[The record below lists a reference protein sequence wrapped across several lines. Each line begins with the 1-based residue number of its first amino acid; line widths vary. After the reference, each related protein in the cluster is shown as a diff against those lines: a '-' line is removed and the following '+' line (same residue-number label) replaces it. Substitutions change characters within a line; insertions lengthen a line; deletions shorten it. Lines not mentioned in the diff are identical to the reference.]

1 MGFFDPFGGNTSGS
15 GGTNGKDGK
24 DGFSPTVN
32 ITEIDGGHEVNITD
46 KNGTK
51 SFEVMDGKRGETGSD
66 GYTPVKGTDYW
77 TESDK
82 KEIVDETIEEIKEI
96 QPTFVELTEEDI
108 LEKVGLS
115 DEELKGLSTVISD
128 NEIRTDKTWSSS
140 KIYGEVNKVASD
152 IVKVEKRT
160 INVVTPQMYGAKGD
174 GVTDDTAAF
183 RAAIEANDSVYVP
196 NSTYLITD
204 TLDISY
210 KKSLYSDDGQRATI
224 LYNGTNNVMN
234 IGRMSVFRNINVTI
248 QNTFDGIVF
257 DTNNYNKNS
266 GEPALNS
273 RVEHS
278 VVDFKKYSP
287 NATLIGITADS
298 GTDANNMPRL
308 KGFCFQTYHD
318 IHVDN
323 SSEAYGYGIKMEIV
337 QGRDLS
343 SDATGYPWIT
353 HISYSDISLAHP
365 HTAVKSVVTLP
376 DDATFE
382 QYSGCGFG
390 EIRLDNVYSQCFQE
404 SDKHEL
410 TRYFLDLE
418 HFGGFFT
425 KCKAWDYHYF
435 ISDGGETDTDHIIN
449 IIGEGVKACFSD
461 CDMTTWN
468 NGLLSICRFE
478 AETEFNTKDNPE
490 YFMSKYFGGTILS
503 KGYDSIDAKIDTKMT
518 GEFIANV
525 AEEKINDI
533 LYSGYANVLE
543 NPLTQIKTGQR
554 YSNSSS
560 TWETSTANTTIIIPI
575 IKGGNII
582 RWSPSTYELATDY
595 SSVFFFN
602 NDELINGV
610 RLASTVSSLVT
621 TTDNDVYIQVDNPSG
636 YKYVSIPFRKY
647 TTISPETMIITINR
661 EIVTGE
667 GQSYTEYLRENV
679 IEPTVSAKVE
689 EEVKKISIPTKT
701 SDLENDSGFLQKH
714 QSLEGYATEDYVKNY
729 AQPKGDYAL
738 KSDTK
743 ELTVTY
749 EDGTTETL
757 QLVVVK

>member
-1 MGFFDPFGGNTSGS
+1 MRTKAAGEL
-15 GGTNGKDGK
+15 
-24 DGFSPTVN
+24 SPLS
-32 ITEIDGGHEVNITD
+32 
-46 KNGTK
+46 KNGRYDLCILQKNIKTI
-51 SFEVMDGKRGETGSD
+51 SSPNE
-66 GYTPVKGTDYW
+66 TPVYLV
-77 TESDK
+77 
-82 KEIVDETIEEIKEI
+82 EITVDTVADIPQPRNCWAAGSEVEVLENGGSKYKLTNSREWVKVNFKTGAGGGDNSELAEQIEALET
-96 QPTFVELTEEDI
+96 DI
-108 LEKVGLS
+108 L
-115 DEELKGLSTVISD
+115 
-128 NEIRTDKTWSSS
+128 
-140 KIYGEVNKVASD
+140 
-152 IVKVEKRT
+152 KVEKRT

-183 RAAIEANDSVYVP
+183 RSAIEANDSVYVP

-204 TLDISY
+204 TIDISY

-224 LYNGTNNVMN
+224 LYNGINSVIN
-234 IGRMSVFRNINVTI
+234 IGRMSVFRNIDITI
-248 QNTFDGIVF
+248 QNEFDGAVF
-257 DTNNYNKNS
+257 DTNNYGKQS

-273 RVEHS
+273 RVEHV
-278 VVDFKKYSP
+278 VVDFEKYSP
-287 NATLIGITADS
+287 NAVLIGLTVDS
-298 GTDANNMPRL
+298 GTDANNMPKL
-308 KGFCFQTYHD
+308 KGICYQTYND

-323 SSEAYGYGIKMEIV
+323 SSAAYGYGIKMELI
-337 QGRDLS
+337 QSRDFFTDS
-343 SDATGYPWIT
+343 TGFPWIT
-353 HISYSDISLAHP
+353 HINYNDIFLGHP
-365 HTAVKSVVTLP
+365 YTAVKSSVTVAENFSKVDEAAVGHIL
-376 DDATFE
+376 
-382 QYSGCGFG
+382 
-390 EIRLDNVYSQCFQE
+390 LNNVSSQCFQE
-404 SDKHEL
+404 ADKHEL

-418 HFGGFFT
+418 YFGGFFT

-478 AETEFNTKDNPE
+478 AETEFNKTDNPE

-503 KGYDSIDAKIDTKMT
+503 KGYDNIDAKIDTKMT
-518 GEFIANV
+518 SEFIANV

-533 LYSGYANVLE
+533 LYSGYVNVLE

-582 RWSPSTYELATDY
+582 RWSPSKYELATDY

-602 NDELINGV
+602 NDELTDGV

-636 YKYVSIPFRKY
+636 YKYVSIPFKKY
-647 TTISPETMIITINR
+647 TTISHQTMIITINR
-661 EIVTGE
+661 EIVTDG